1 MTQEGTSRRDFLR
14 YAGAGVVLAG
24 SGGLGAI
31 LEACGSTTPSAPS
44 GPVAADVTKLYADAK
59 KEGKLVWYTAQFEL
73 SQAQAVVAAFKA
85 KFPGVDVDLTRQTS
99 QIIAQRATQD
109 FKNGAFTVDVVGTA
123 DEGNFVDFKKMGALV
138 AYTPPD
144 LSFLPRP
151 YQSLDKDG
159 TYFTSAIA
167 LIIISY
173 NSKLVTAPPKVWK
186 DMLDPKWANKITL
199 GHPGFSGQVLNWVL
213 AVTGKYTWSFFQD
226 MAKLNPKIGRSIND
240 TVTDEAAGE
249 RQIGASAHS
258 VALGRK
264 AKGDPV
270 DAVFPG
276 DFTVLV
282 VQPQAVLKN
291 APHPNAA
298 RLFQNFNYSKEM
310 SQVMADT
317 YQPPI
322 RTDVPGPGGLSL
334 DKLTTLRVPV
344 DQLTAGLAEVKAK
357 WRDIMG
363 V

>member
-14 YAGAGVVLAG
+14 YAGTGVVLVG
-24 SGGLGAI
+24 SGGLGAF
-31 LEACGSTTPSAPS
+31 LEACGSTAPPAPA

-73 SQAQAVVAAFKA
+73 SQAQAVVAAFKQ
-85 KFPGVDVDLTRQTS
+85 KFPGIDVDLTRQTS
-99 QIIAQRATQD
+99 QIIAQRFTQD
-109 FKNGAFTVDVVGTA
+109 FKNSANTIDVVGTA
-123 DEGNFVDFKKMGALV
+123 DEGNFVEFKKMNSLV

-144 LSFLPRP
+144 IAFLPRQF
-151 YQSLDKDG
+151 QSLDKDG
-159 TYFTSAIA
+159 TYFTSALA
-167 LIIISY
+167 LIVISY
-173 NSKLVTAPPKVWK
+173 NTKLVTTPPKVWK
-186 DMLDPKWANKITL
+186 DMLDPKWAGKITL

-213 AVTGKYTWSFFQD
+213 AVTNKYTWSYFQD

-240 TVTDEAAGE
+240 TLTDEVSGE
-249 RQIGASAHS
+249 RQVGASAHS
-258 VALGRK
+258 VTLGRK
-264 AKGDPV
+264 ADGKPV

-282 VQPQAVLKN
+282 VQPQAVAKN

-298 RLFQNFNYSKEM
+298 RLFQNFNFAKEM

-317 YQPPI
+317 YQLPV

-334 DKLTTLRVPV
+334 DKLTTNRVPV
-344 DQLTAGLAEVKAK
+344 DQLTSGLTEVKAK